1 MSYWINITVALIS
14 FALAAVIGIVLIPFL
29 KKIHFGQTILDI
41 GPAWHKSKQGT
52 PIMGGFM
59 FIISS
64 VAAVIAGY
72 LIYRSDSMIDLTDKV
87 SGNNA
92 VRLLTCIIFS
102 LLFAG
107 IGFLDDYIKAVKKQ
121 NLGLNPKQKMI
132 MQFILSAALLAMLY
146 ALGDKST
153 EIDFIFFKIDF
164 GILYYPVMI
173 LFIIYVSNA
182 VNLTDGVDGLCG
194 SVTFITMLALAAVC
208 GILKSYEISIYA
220 TAIAGGCLGFLIWN
234 LHPAKCFMG
243 DTGSMYLGGAFIA
256 IGLTTHKHLMIII
269 VGLVYI
275 LEALSVVIQ
284 VTYFKITAKRHYKKT
299 GEKGKGKRIFKM
311 SPIHHHFEMCGFSE
325 YKLERSNC
333 CGRRYESGKKKS
345 KAQNTSSV
353 FKRRYGLIFFSDN
366 NDASCYW
373 NYNDVLSQ
381 LCVGVK

>member
-1 MSYWINITVALIS
+1 MSYWITAAVALLS
-14 FALAAVIGIVLIPFL
+14 FALAALIGIVLIPFL
-29 KKIHFGQTILDI
+29 KKIHFGQTILEI

-64 VAAVIAGY
+64 VVATIVGY
-72 LIYRSDSMIDLTDKV
+72 LLFKSDSMIDLTEKTA
-87 SGNNA
+87 GNNA
-92 VRLLTCIIFS
+92 IRLLSCIIFS
-102 LLFAG
+102 VLFSG

-132 MQFILSAALLAMLY
+132 MQFVLAAAFLAMLY

-153 EIDFIFFKIDF
+153 KIDFIFFDIDF
-164 GILYYPVMI
+164 GIFYYPIMI

-194 SVTFITMLALAAVC
+194 SVTFITMLAMSSIC

-220 TAIAGGCLGFLIWN
+220 SAVAGGCLGFLIWN

-243 DTGSMYLGGAFIA
+243 DTGSMYLGGAFVA
-256 IGLTTHKHLMIII
+256 VGLTTHQHLMIVV

-284 VTYFKITAKRHYKKT
+284 VSYFKFTARQHYKKT

-311 SPIHHHFEMCGFSE
+311 SPVHHHFEMCGFSE
-325 YKLERSNC
+325 YKIVITFSL
-333 CGRRYESGKKKS
+333 
-345 KAQNTSSV
+345 AAIVFSV
-353 FKRRYGLIFFSDN
+353 L
-366 NDASCYW
+366 
-373 NYNDVLSQ
+373 
-381 LCVGVK
+381 GVISVM

>member
-146 ALGDKST
+146 ALRDKST

-325 YKLERSNC
+325 YKLVITFSLAAIIFSII
-333 CGRRYESGKKKS
+333 GVI
-345 KAQNTSSV
+345 SV
-353 FKRRYGLIFFSDN
+353 L
-366 NDASCYW
+366 
-373 NYNDVLSQ
+373 
-381 LCVGVK
+381 

>member
-1 MSYWINITVALIS
+1 MSYWITAAVALLS
-14 FALAAVIGIVLIPFL
+14 FALAALIGIVLIPFL
-29 KKIHFGQTILDI
+29 KKIHFGQTILEI

-64 VAAVIAGY
+64 VVATVVGY
-72 LIYRSDSMIDLTDKV
+72 LLFKSDSMIDLTEKTA
-87 SGNNA
+87 GNNA
-92 VRLLTCIIFS
+92 IRLLSCIIFS
-102 LLFAG
+102 VLFSG

-121 NLGLNPKQKMI
+121 NLGLNPKQKMV
-132 MQFILSAALLAMLY
+132 MQFILAAAFLAMLY

-153 EIDFIFFKIDF
+153 KIDFIFFDVDF
-164 GILYYPVMI
+164 GIFYYPIMI

-194 SVTFITMLALAAVC
+194 SVTFITMLAMSSIC

-220 TAIAGGCLGFLIWN
+220 SAVAGGCLGFLIWN

-243 DTGSMYLGGAFIA
+243 DTGSMYLGGAFVA
-256 IGLTTHKHLMIII
+256 VGLTTHQHLMIVV

-284 VTYFKITAKRHYKKT
+284 VSYFKFTARQHYKKT

-325 YKLERSNC
+325 YKIVITFSL
-333 CGRRYESGKKKS
+333 
-345 KAQNTSSV
+345 AAIVFSV
-353 FKRRYGLIFFSDN
+353 L
-366 NDASCYW
+366 
-373 NYNDVLSQ
+373 
-381 LCVGVK
+381 GVISVM